1 MLVREHERNIG
12 ATPFALAPV
21 PGTALA
27 RPLSEEL
34 VGLGGVDVLE
44 LLEVV
49 PVAAMS
55 PAPPRPPAV
64 RGTSVG
70 APVSPLAF

>member
-12 ATPFALAPV
+12 ATPFDLTPLA
-21 PGTALA
+21 GTALA
-27 RPLSEEL
+27 RPASEV

-44 LLEVV
+44 VV
-49 PVAAMS
+49 AVAAAS
-55 PAPPRPPAV
+55 PALSRPAAV
-64 RGTSVG
+64 RGTRTG